1 MRLHSSPSM
10 HLIQILLPLFYY
22 ERQPLPS
29 EEYRRVREELTT
41 RFGGLTAYTRAPAEG
56 LSKDGPHE
64 TTRDEIVVYEVTAE
78 ELDKEW
84 WAAYRE
90 SLEERFHQE
99 SIVVRSYLI
108 QTL

>member
-1 MRLHSSPSM
+1 M

-41 RFGGLTAYTRAPAEG
+41 QFGGLTAYTRAPAVG
-56 LSKDGPHE
+56 LSKEGPHE
-64 TTRDEIVVYEVTAE
+64 TTRDEIVVYEVMAD

-84 WAAYRE
+84 WGTYRE
-90 SLEERFHQE
+90 SLEARFHQDR
-99 SIVVRSYLI
+99 IVVRAYNI
-108 QTL
+108 QML

>member
-1 MRLHSSPSM
+1 M

-56 LSKDGPHE
+56 LSKEGPHE
-64 TTRDEIVVYEVTAE
+64 TTRDEIVVYEVMTD

-84 WAAYRE
+84 WGAYRE
-90 SLEERFHQE
+90 TLEERFHQE
-99 SIVVRSYLI
+99 NIVVRASLI

>member
-1 MRLHSSPSM
+1 M

-22 ERQPLPS
+22 ERKPLPS
-29 EEYRRVREELTT
+29 EDYRRVREELTD

-64 TTRDEIVVYEVTAE
+64 TTRDEIVVYEVMAD
-78 ELDKEW
+78 ELDKDW
-84 WAAYRE
+84 WRTYRE
-90 SLEERFHQE
+90 SLEARFHQE
-99 SIVVRSYLI
+99 RIVVRAYAI

>member
-1 MRLHSSPSM
+1 M

-22 ERQPLPS
+22 ERLPLPS

-56 LSKDGPHE
+56 LSKEGPHE
-64 TTRDEIVVYEVTAE
+64 TTRDEIVVYEVTTE

-84 WAAYRE
+84 WGTYRE
-90 SLEERFHQE
+90 SLEARFHQE
-99 SIVVRSYLI
+99 RILVRAYPI
-108 QTL
+108 ETL

>member
-1 MRLHSSPSM
+1 M

-22 ERQPLPS
+22 ERRPLPS

-90 SLEERFHQE
+90 SLEKRFHQE